1 MTGRDRGIDVD
12 VVLTG
17 RDRGIAVDVVLTGRD
32 RGIAVDVVLTGRDRG
47 IAVDVVSRL
56 VYYTDSDSIF
66 AMKLDGGYPFSLIKS
81 GRPRR
86 ALVLDPPRG

>member
-1 MTGRDRGIDVD
+1 MLLLLLLFIQANYNLLSPPTLSNIECGICCIVEN
-12 VVLTG
+12 
-17 RDRGIAVDVVLTGRD
+17 IE
-32 RGIAVDVVLTGRDRG
+32 RG

-56 VYYTDSDSIF
+56 VYYTDDDAVF
-66 AMKLDGGYPFSLIKS
+66 AMKIDGGRPFSLIKS